1 MSLTVLET
9 IPADLIALVEA
20 LRDKLHDSGFVARHR
35 VRTEDFTRHRQ
46 LTFPVVMLFVL
57 QKTVKSIHRHLVE
70 FLDELCQGQRPQTP
84 TTGAWTHARAKL
96 KHTAFIEINEQV
108 VLPALNRQTKPIKRW
123 RGHRLFGHD
132 SSLVRL
138 PDTPE
143 LAQEFG
149 RVEVHNH
156 RGATGTAYAQ
166 GRMSV
171 LYDLLNRVGI
181 DARLE
186 PSKVGEVALAIQQSA
201 HVPVGEIVL
210 NDRGFTGYR
219 YVAEHVRRGVHVVG
233 RCSTGSFLAAQEMF
247 RLNCGGQSKV
257 AKIFAPRQERAELAA
272 LGLPLELVV
281 RFVSLR
287 LPDGKLEVLLT
298 TLLDEGLYP
307 TEEFLDVYHYRW
319 NHETFYNVLKGRLE
333 LENFSGETA
342 EAIRQDF
349 HAAVLLCSLES
360 LLIRPAQ
367 NVVEQSPQGT
377 KHPQKLNQADAYHAL
392 KMELLQLLY
401 SQTPAVEVIR
411 RLQCLFVAN
420 PMSVPVNRK
429 VPRRT
434 PSFHRSYHFQRRVK
448 KIVF

>member
-20 LRDKLHDSGFVARHR
+20 LRDKLHDSEFVARHR

-96 KHTAFIEINEQV
+96 KHTAFIELNQQV
-108 VLPALNRQTKPIKRW
+108 VLPAFNRQTKPIKRW

-272 LGLPLELVV
+272 LGLPLELGV

-319 NHETFYNVLKGRLE
+319 NHETFYNVLKGDVYK
-333 LENFSGETA
+333 
-342 EAIRQDF
+342 RQAYRGVRRRP
-349 HAAVLLCSLES
+349 HNYIVRSSL
-360 LLIRPAQ
+360 
-367 NVVEQSPQGT
+367 
-377 KHPQKLNQADAYHAL
+377 
-392 KMELLQLLY
+392 
-401 SQTPAVEVIR
+401 R
-411 RLQCLFVAN
+411 RNHGVK
-420 PMSVPVNRK
+420 RK
-429 VPRRT
+429 R
-434 PSFHRSYHFQRRVK
+434 
-448 KIVF
+448 